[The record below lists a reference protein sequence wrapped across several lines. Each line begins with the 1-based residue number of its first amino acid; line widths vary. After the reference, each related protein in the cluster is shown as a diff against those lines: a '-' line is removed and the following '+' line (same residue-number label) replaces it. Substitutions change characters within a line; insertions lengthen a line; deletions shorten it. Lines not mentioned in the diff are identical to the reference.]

1 MTKGFCSNVEMHS
14 QVHPSETHIHVPDI
28 SHIGETYTL
37 QPFCL
42 DHSTVIDNLPDASQS
57 TYRER
62 NEQLTA
68 YEDIYSPIL
77 RALRLFGLYFG
88 EISLTRLPSTLS
100 FQKRRASIWLLFCCA
115 VLGTVWLTV
124 GLLLISLGLEGFT
137 DITIFFRLLGSLV
150 GYLLAAL
157 NGTICLFVLPISQIR
172 QSRFETFIRKLIECN
187 AELKTLR
194 STSRKTVA
202 AAGFIWITA
211 TILVI
216 TSTHFLPQL
225 YLGSNKPWN
234 DWNGYSITILYSF
247 TLVLVYAVL
256 LFPIPLYCM
265 TCLILE
271 RLFDDFYQRTTRK
284 IGALDIWALKEELH
298 RLCDVV
304 EHASKVFS
312 PLLFVTLSLQI
323 PFICF
328 TFFVAVQLN
337 PSQESS
343 GSEYLTLGCVIL
355 IMQSAGNIAIFLF
368 FGARVNGKVC
378 KVIGYVLLPVIFL
391 C

>member
-1 MTKGFCSNVEMHS
+1 
-14 QVHPSETHIHVPDI
+14 
-28 SHIGETYTL
+28 
-37 QPFCL
+37 
-42 DHSTVIDNLPDASQS
+42 
-57 TYRER
+57 
-62 NEQLTA
+62 
-68 YEDIYSPIL
+68 
-77 RALRLFGLYFG
+77 
-88 EISLTRLPSTLS
+88 
-100 FQKRRASIWLLFCCA
+100 
-115 VLGTVWLTV
+115 
-124 GLLLISLGLEGFT
+124 
-137 DITIFFRLLGSLV
+137 
-150 GYLLAAL
+150 
-157 NGTICLFVLPISQIR
+157 
-172 QSRFETFIRKLIECN
+172 
-187 AELKTLR
+187 
-194 STSRKTVA
+194 
-202 AAGFIWITA
+202 
-211 TILVI
+211 
-216 TSTHFLPQL
+216 
-225 YLGSNKPWN
+225 
-234 DWNGYSITILYSF
+234 
-247 TLVLVYAVL
+247 
-256 LFPIPLYCM
+256 M

-284 IGALDIWALKEELH
+284 IGALDIWALKEEHH